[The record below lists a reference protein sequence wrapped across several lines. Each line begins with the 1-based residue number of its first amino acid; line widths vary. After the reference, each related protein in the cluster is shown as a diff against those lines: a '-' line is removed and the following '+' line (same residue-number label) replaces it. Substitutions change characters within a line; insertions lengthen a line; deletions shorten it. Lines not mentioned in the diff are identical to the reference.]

1 VRTKNKKV
9 NIKKNDYNPAR
20 LYRVHKHGM
29 TLNMDE
35 LRKKPGLRE
44 ALSALSEF
52 GEKAIQA
59 EKNNRK

>member
-1 VRTKNKKV
+1 MNA
-9 NIKKNDYNPAR
+9 NENGYNPAR

-44 ALSALSEF
+44 ALSALKEV
-52 GEKAIQA
+52 GAKAIQA
-59 EKNNRK
+59 EKNNR